1 MSKDLSIEQA
11 LAPHVDPAW
20 AEALLL
26 ELRMLDVP
34 GRRIGAVLAEVE
46 AHVVDSGET
55 AEDAFGD
62 PVRYAR
68 SLGLSPGPTSSRS
81 AAVATVLPVAVQVA
95 GMSLTI
101 GGAFALAAG
110 TEVSVTGGGVA
121 SAVLLTA
128 ALLTLA
134 LAPTAVMR
142 LLLRSAAIATG
153 VVVAALAVVVLPG
166 ALARGTLLT
175 LPPVPV
181 LLVGAALLLGATGVA
196 LRSALREE
204 PDLVTSPVPGSPAP
218 GRPARVL
225 PALPHLM
232 VPVATLLLVGVAL
245 LS

>member
-1 MSKDLSIEQA
+1 
-11 LAPHVDPAW
+11 VDPAW

-34 GRRIGAVLAEVE
+34 GHRIGAVLAEVE

-55 AEDAFGD
+55 AQEAFGD
-62 PVRYAR
+62 PAHYAR
-68 SLGLSPGPTSSRS
+68 SLGLSPGTPSSRS
-81 AAVATVLPVAVQVA
+81 AALATMLPVAVQVA

-101 GGAFALAAG
+101 GGAFALAAR
-110 TEVSVTGGGVA
+110 TEFSVTGGGLA
-121 SAVLLTA
+121 SALLLTA

-134 LAPTAVMR
+134 LAPTAAMR
-142 LLLRSAAIATG
+142 LLLRSATVAFGVVFATL
-153 VVVAALAVVVLPG
+153 VVVALPG
-166 ALARGTLLT
+166 ALARGALLT

-181 LLVGAALLLGATGVA
+181 LLLGAVVLLGATAVA

-204 PDLVTSPVPGSPAP
+204 PDLVTAPVPGTRAP
-218 GRPARVL
+218 GGPSRALTV
-225 PALPHLM
+225 LPHLM